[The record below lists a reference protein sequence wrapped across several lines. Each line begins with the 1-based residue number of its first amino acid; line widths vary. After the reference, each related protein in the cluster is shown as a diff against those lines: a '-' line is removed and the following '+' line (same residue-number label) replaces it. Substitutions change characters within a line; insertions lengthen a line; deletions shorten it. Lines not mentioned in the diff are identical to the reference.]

1 MLRSLLTRRRRVVAG
16 ALALAIPTAILAT
29 ATAANAHAPTPGA
42 AEIILEAGALTGNGA
57 NALASG
63 WWGHE
68 TATHNKATFFSLN
81 TTGSTLAATLAKI
94 GPDATAGNVNV
105 AFVQNPTLANVKP
118 TVTAGETV
126 GQAYQWFD
134 ASTFGA
140 SLSGNTS
147 QNDYV
152 DAVST
157 NASYSAWFAAGQLT
171 YGFDNN
177 LNAIDATQPGTP
189 LSGSHAIGKSIL
201 NNWPAGTTIGVV
213 YYVSDGT
220 DPGNNLPTVK
230 VGPGGLAEAA
240 YVPLTTV
247 ALPSDH
253 SQDPTTGLPAAYDT
267 VRTSAG
273 YIDTAAGDRTA
284 SSAVTSSPASSASPG
299 ATVNFST
306 TVTDTD
312 NGNSPVTT
320 GTVAFFADGSATEFG
335 HATPNASGVAT
346 VPNSS
351 LSPGVHSITATYT
364 GPTTGTTLSSSNA
377 AAESFTINANNTTT
391 VLAVNPNTNLHAG
404 DPVTLTANSFQTGDA
419 TSTQIPGQVT
429 YKGFLNGSST
439 ATTFASGVATGT
451 NNAQT
456 VISFPAAGS
465 WVVEA
470 DFTPTD
476 TVNYQ
481 ASNNSSTALTV
492 AAAANPTAVGN
503 VTADIPAGSLAIT
516 TPYDTTHPI
525 NVGTLSPNTDPTTG
539 YTGSAPFAG
548 ISVIDSRAGDLP
560 WTVTAQSSN
569 LTGGTDGLGVI
580 NAQNVG
586 ITGLLSGLTPTG
598 GLITYT
604 NVPAGA
610 LPGATVAGPAVEANA
625 TGTLGLAGL
634 PAKTIAHTA
643 HGVGAWTFGG
653 TLTVLAPADTEAG
666 HYAGTVTFTALSQ

>member
-1 MLRSLLTRRRRVVAG
+1 MLRSPLMRRRRIVAG

-29 ATAANAHAPTPGA
+29 ATAASAHAPTPGA
-42 AEIILEAGALTGNGA
+42 AEIILEAGSLTGSGA

-68 TATHNKATFFSLN
+68 GAAHSQATFFSLN
-81 TTGSTLAATLAKI
+81 TSGSTLAATLAKI
-94 GPDATAGNVNV
+94 GPDATAGNVTV

-152 DAVST
+152 DAIST
-157 NASYSAWFAAGQLT
+157 NASYSAWFAAGQPT

-177 LNAIDATQPGTP
+177 LNAIDAAAPGAP
-189 LSGSHAIGKSIL
+189 LSGAHAIGKSIL
-201 NNWPAGTTIGVV
+201 NNWPAGTTIGLV

-220 DPGNNLPTVK
+220 DPSNNEPTVK
-230 VGPGGLAEAA
+230 VGPGGVAEAA
-240 YVPLTTV
+240 YVPLTTA
-247 ALPSDH
+247 ALPADH
-253 SQDPTTGLPAAYDT
+253 SKDPAAGFPASYDT

-284 SSAVTSSPASSASPG
+284 STAVTSDVTSPASPG

-320 GTVAFFADGSATEFG
+320 GSVSFFADGSSTALG
-335 HATPNASGVAT
+335 SATPNASGKAT
-346 VPNSS
+346 LPVSS
-351 LSPGVHSITATYT
+351 LSPGPHSITATYT
-364 GPTTGTTLSSSNA
+364 GPLTGVSLSSSNA
-377 AAESFTINANNTTT
+377 AAESFTITANNTTT

-404 DPVTLTANSFQTGDA
+404 DSVTLTANSFRTGDA
-419 TSTQIPGQVT
+419 SSTQLPGQVT
-429 YKGFLNGSST
+429 YKGFLNGSTT
-439 ATTFASGVATGT
+439 ANTFASGVPTGT

-476 TVNYQ
+476 NVNYQ
-481 ASNNSSTALTV
+481 SSNNSSSALTV
-492 AAAANPTAVGN
+492 AAAANPTAIGN

-516 TPYDTTHPI
+516 TPYTSTNPI

-539 YTGSAPFAG
+539 YSGSAPFAG
-548 ISVIDSRAGDLP
+548 ISVTDTRAGDLP
-560 WTVTAQSSN
+560 WTVTAQSSI

-604 NVPAGA
+604 NVPADA
-610 LPGATVAGPAVEANA
+610 LPGAAAAGPAVEANA
-625 TGTLGLAGL
+625 SGTLGLAGL

-643 HGVGAWTFGG
+643 HGVGSWTFGG